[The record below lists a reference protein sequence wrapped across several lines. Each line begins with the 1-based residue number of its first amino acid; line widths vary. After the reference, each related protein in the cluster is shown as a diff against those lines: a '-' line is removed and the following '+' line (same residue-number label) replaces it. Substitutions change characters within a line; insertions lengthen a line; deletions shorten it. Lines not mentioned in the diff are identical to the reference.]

1 MLSNRIGLLEY
12 DVPGPVVI
20 HERMILDHV
29 SGDDYVVCTPDRDVF
44 VEQLTVENSDLRSFR
59 LRPSPNQLP
68 PGVQAAQVYTLPA
81 WNAGDLAGIHDEAR
95 RLAVAER
102 AQRGVA
108 GGPVNPAGPA
118 AVAAGA
124 QPAAVAGVASGPI
137 VPGARNLS
145 AGVLYW
151 LAAESIE
158 GIRYGEII
166 DGIGAPLVLGS
177 KIVHTLPDGRNLFCV
192 CVNDSM
198 VLDFNNRPSGCD
210 GRILPRKMNSLGT
223 PEVPLGDAVAASR
236 DYDLGWKLSGPK
248 TALWCLNYLAVE
260 GLGLEGHHER
270 FRQVCKL
277 DSGSWGVQE
286 HFQHSMVLRQLLQVD
301 CINGGSSLGIELLFR
316 RLQTIEYAHSEK
328 AREAEAKLAGGKLA
342 LEEQFV
348 FGSVVR
354 HAGTLM
360 ISPSLLSH
368 VKEETEREV
377 QLAKNIRKAKEER
390 ELATRKGKQNK
401 NQEQN
406 P

>member
-68 PGVQAAQVYTLPA
+68 PGVQAAQVYGLPA
-81 WNAGDLAGIHDEAR
+81 WNAADLSGIQDEAR
-95 RLAVAER
+95 RLAAAER
-102 AQRGVA
+102 AQRGVGA
-108 GGPVNPAGPA
+108 GGGAAAGGGAVVALVPPA
-118 AVAAGA
+118 AGGASSNSVAA
-124 QPAAVAGVASGPI
+124 
-137 VPGARNLS
+137 PGACNLVP
-145 AGVLYW
+145 GVLYW
-151 LAAESIE
+151 VAAESIE
-158 GIRYGEII
+158 GIRYGEVV
-166 DGIGAPLVLGS
+166 DGVGAPLVIGS
-177 KIVHTLPDGRNLFCV
+177 KIVHTLHDGRQLFCE
-192 CVNDSM
+192 CINESKT
-198 VLDFNNRPSGCD
+198 LEFNNRPSRCD
-210 GRILPRKMNSLGT
+210 GRVLSRKMNPLGT
-223 PEVPLGDAVAASR
+223 PEVPLGESVAQSKE
-236 DYDLGWKLSGPK
+236 YDLGWKLSGPK
-248 TALWCLNYLAVE
+248 TAMWCLNYLAVE

-286 HFQHSMVLRQLLQVD
+286 HFQHSMVLRHLLQVD
-301 CINGGSSLGIELLFR
+301 CLNGGSSLGIELLFR

-328 AREAEAKLAGGKLA
+328 ARESEAKLAGGKLA

-390 ELATRKGKQNK
+390 ELASRKGKQGK
-401 NQEQN
+401 KDEQG